1 MKRYF
6 LRKTSSQNWMSSLLI
21 VIAASLVLV
30 SCSKEGSVEHP
41 TDEPPTP
48 EGGLLTKT
56 VSKLGGAS
64 DSTVTTLSYDSNKK
78 IRKINVTTVGIT
90 NDLYLET
97 ELRYYRNNAGL
108 VERYVEFYR
117 LWDGATPLGVDS
129 VIVTIY
135 NNGTQYTKAI
145 VTGSDLGGDPFKD
158 SILYSYNDKGQ
169 ISEFKKFSTDFNNVE
184 FLADDS
190 KFTYD
195 AKGNISI
202 MRLEF
207 QDDSQSTNPAQITS
221 FQYDDKVSAI
231 NLGPD
236 GLLTGVFTAVF
247 SSVSNVVK
255 VDDSEYGVSTMAYEY
270 NSNNQPVK
278 SIQTDLATGDKTTM
292 SYYY

>member
-1 MKRYF
+1 MR
-6 LRKTSSQNWMSSLLI
+6 LLFI
-21 VIAASLVLV
+21 TLAACLLLF
-30 SCSKEGSVEHP
+30 SCSKEGSFERP
-41 TDEPPTP
+41 TDEPPVP

-56 VSKLGGAS
+56 VTKAEGAS
-64 DSTVTTLSYDSNKK
+64 DSVVTTLSYDNNKK
-78 IRKINVTTVGIT
+78 IRKINAISVGIT

-129 VIVTIY
+129 VIATIY

-145 VTGSDLGGDPFKD
+145 IKGSDLGGDPFTD
-158 SILYSYNDKGQ
+158 SALYSYNDKGQ
-169 ISEFKKFSTDFNNVE
+169 ISGFKKYSTDADDIE

-190 KFTYD
+190 RFTYD

-207 QDDSQSTNPAQITS
+207 QDNSQSANPVQIVS
-221 FQYDDKVSAI
+221 FQYDDKVGAI

-236 GLLTGVFTAVF
+236 AMLTGVFTAVF
-247 SSVSNVVK
+247 SGVSNPVK
-255 VDDSEYGVSTMAYEY
+255 VDDSESGTTTLVYEY

-278 SIQTDLATGDKTTM
+278 SIQTDLSSGDKSTM
-292 SYYY
+292 TYYYQ